1 MHSMISNK
9 QGFGNRPTAY
19 LHSWN
24 QTTKQSKHT
33 NSKAQKGYC
42 TGQIMRGGWISPPP
56 REWLG
61 GAAAGSS
68 RNENCFIKLTHR
80 RRAAVAT

>member
-1 MHSMISNK
+1 MISNK
-9 QGFGNRPTAY
+9 QCFGNRPAY

-33 NSKAQKGYC
+33 NSKEQKEYC

-56 REWLG
+56 VSGWGAG